1 LEISERELDVLELI
15 ADGFTNL
22 EIADKIFLSKRTV
35 EGYRQSLIDKTKVK
49 NTAELVKYAFQHG
62 LLKKS

>member
-1 LEISERELDVLELI
+1 LELI